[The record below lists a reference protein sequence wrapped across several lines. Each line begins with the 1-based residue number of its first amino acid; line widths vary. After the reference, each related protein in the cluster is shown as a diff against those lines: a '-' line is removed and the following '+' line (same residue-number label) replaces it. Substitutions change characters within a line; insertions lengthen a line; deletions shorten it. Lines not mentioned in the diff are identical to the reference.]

1 VVGDPVIV
9 ALVVTAGMV
18 QLIGAVI
25 AAVAARATERA
36 RARTLLALLDLAGP
50 GAVLTDRR
58 PDGSLLLLGHQSS
71 ALALARGD
79 AAAPA
84 GAVADTGARGGRGGL
99 DAGASG
105 AGASEAGK
113 SGQR

>member
-50 GAVLTDRR
+50 GVVLTDRR

-71 ALALARGD
+71 ASALARGD
-79 AAAPA
+79 AAPA
-84 GAVADTGARGGRGGL
+84 GTVGDTCAGDGRGGL

-105 AGASEAGK
+105 AGAFGAGK
-113 SGQR
+113 LGQR